1 MTKPVIH
8 LVCQAHLDP
17 IWLWEWEEG
26 AAEAI
31 STFRTAAD
39 LCGEFGTFVFNHN
52 EVILYEWVEEYEP
65 ALFARIQR
73 LVREGK
79 WHIMGG
85 WFVQPDCNMP
95 SGESFVRQILAG
107 RRYFDEKFGSRPTTA
122 INFDPFGHTRGLVQ
136 IMAKG
141 GYDSYVF
148 CRPGT
153 PEPPYPGHEFIWV
166 GYDGSEIMASRPL
179 SWYNSPLG
187 KAADKVRAHID
198 AHADK
203 ECTILLWGVG
213 NHGGGPSRDDLRQLK
228 ELFAETEDAE
238 LRHSTPEDY
247 FAQVAEYRDQL
258 PRHEHDMNPWAVG
271 CYISQIRIKQQHR
284 RLENELYATEKML
297 AAADMQGLLEYPMAP
312 MIEAERDLL
321 FAEFHDILPGS
332 SIQPAEDA
340 ALRLMDHGLEILS
353 RLKARAFFALAS
365 GQPKAAEGEIPILVY
380 NPHPYAVQRD
390 VSCEFQLADQNWEPT
405 FTLPTVYQG
414 DAELPSQVEKELS
427 NLNLDWRKRVVF
439 AADLA
444 PGMNRFDCRLTSV
457 PERPKPALR
466 AAGERIVFRTT
477 EIEAEISTVTGLL
490 ESFRA
495 GGADI
500 LKPGAMR
507 PLVVADSD
515 DPWEM
520 GAVSFREVIGAFELA
535 SPAEAARVSGLRSAV
550 PPAVRVIEDGPVRT
564 VVEAV
569 FEYGVSRL
577 LLTYR
582 LPKRGTEVGIE
593 ARVFWNEKGK
603 LLKLSVPVAFAG
615 SLHGQVAYGRQELPS
630 NGQEAVAQ
638 KWLAVV
644 AEEGDQALTC
654 ITEGTYAADYAEGE
668 LRLTL
673 LRSPAY
679 SGHPIGDRPVV
690 PQDRFL
696 PRIDQGERV
705 FRFWLAGGP
714 ASERLATIDRE
725 ALAANEA
732 PFALSFFPNGEGAP
746 PAPAVILDGD
756 STALL
761 TALKQAEDGNG
772 WIARLFEAGGAG
784 ATCQLRAPCLGID
797 EKLHL
802 QPFEIASLRLGLDG
816 RLEYTNLIE
825 ESLG

>member
-39 LCGEFGTFVFNHN
+39 LCEEFDGFVFNHN
-52 EVILYEWVEEYEP
+52 EVVLYEWVEEYEP
-65 ALFARIQR
+65 ILFARIQR

-85 WFVQPDCNMP
+85 WFLQPDCNMP
-95 SGESFVRQILAG
+95 SGESFARQILSG
-107 RRYFDEKFGSRPTTA
+107 RRYFGEKFGVRPTTA

-153 PEPPYPGHEFIWV
+153 PEPPYPNHEFVWV

-187 KAADKVRAHID
+187 KAADKVRAHVA
-198 AHADK
+198 AHPDK
-203 ECTILLWGVG
+203 PCTILLWGVG
-213 NHGGGPSRDDLRQLK
+213 DHGGGPSRKDLQQLK
-228 ELFAETEDAE
+228 ELFAATDAAE

-247 FAQVAEYRDQL
+247 FAQVSAYRDHL
-258 PRHEHDMNPWAVG
+258 PRHEHDMNPWAIG
-271 CYISQIRIKQQHR
+271 CYISQIRIKQRHR
-284 RLENELYATEKML
+284 KLENELYATEKIL
-297 AAADMQGLLEYPMAP
+297 AAAAMQGLLEYPAVP

-332 SIQPAEDA
+332 SIQPAEEA
-340 ALRLMDHGLEILS
+340 ALRMMDHGLEILS

-365 GQPKAAEGEIPILVY
+365 GQPKAVEGEIPILVY
-380 NPHPYAVQRD
+380 NPHPYPVRRSVA
-390 VSCEFQLADQNWEPT
+390 CEFQLADQNWQPV
-405 FTLPTVYQG
+405 FTLPKVFRG
-414 DAELPSQVEKELS
+414 EEEIPSQVEKELS

-439 AADLA
+439 ATELA
-444 PGMNRFDCRLTSV
+444 PGMNRFDCRFTTV

-466 AAGERIVFRTT
+466 VEGERIAFSTGEV
-477 EIEAEISTVTGLL
+477 EAEISSVTGLMSSYRVNGTEML
-490 ESFRA
+490 GKEAF
-495 GGADI
+495 
-500 LKPGAMR
+500 R
-507 PLVVADSD
+507 PLVIADSD

-520 GAVSFREVIGAFELA
+520 HAVSFRNVVGAFTLA
-535 SPAEAARVSGLRSAV
+535 SPSEAARVSGTRSATI
-550 PPAVRVIEDGPVRT
+550 PPAVRIIEDGPVRT
-564 VVEAV
+564 VVEAI

-577 LLTYR
+577 LLTYF
-582 LPKRGTEVGIE
+582 LPKAGSELGIE

-603 LLKLSVPVAFAG
+603 LLKLNVPVAFAG
-615 SLHGQVAYGRQELPS
+615 KLHGQVAYGRQELPS
-630 NGQEAVAQ
+630 NGNEAVAQ

-644 AEEGDQALTC
+644 GEDQAVTC
-654 ITEGTYAADYAEGE
+654 ITEGTYAADYADGE

-679 SGHPIGDRPVV
+679 SGHPIQNRPVV
-690 PQDRFL
+690 PQDRFV
-696 PRIDQGERV
+696 PRIDQGERI
-705 FRFWLAGGP
+705 FRFWLNGGGT
-714 ASERLATIDRE
+714 SERLAVIDRE

-732 PFALSFFPNGEGAP
+732 PFALSFFPNGGGDP
-746 PAPAVILDGD
+746 LAPAVTLDGD
-756 STALL
+756 STILL
-761 TALKQAEDGNG
+761 TALKRAENGDG
-772 WIARLFEAGGAG
+772 WIARLFAADGCGG
-784 ATCQLRAPCLGID
+784 TCRLHVPSLGID
-797 EKLHL
+797 RELRL
-802 QPFEIASLRLGLDG
+802 GAFEILSLRLASRG
-816 RLEYTNLIE
+816 RIETVNLIE
-825 ESLG
+825 EAQP

>member
-1 MTKPVIH
+1 MTKPVVH

-39 LCGEFGTFVFNHN
+39 LCEEFDGFVFNHN

-65 ALFARIQR
+65 ALFSRIQR

-85 WFVQPDCNMP
+85 WFLQPDCNMP

-107 RRYFDEKFGSRPTTA
+107 RRYFGEKFGVRPTTA

-148 CRPGT
+148 CRPGD
-153 PEPPYPGHEFIWV
+153 PDPPYPGHEFVWV

-187 KAADKVRAHID
+187 KAANKVRAHVE

-203 ECTILLWGVG
+203 PCTILLWGVG
-213 NHGGGPSRDDLRQLK
+213 NHGGGPSRSDLRQLK
-228 ELFAETEDAE
+228 DLFAETESAD

-284 RLENELYATEKML
+284 RLENELFATEKML
-297 AAADMQGLLEYPMAP
+297 AAAAMQGLLEYPAAP

-321 FAEFHDILPGS
+321 FSEFHDILPGS

-340 ALRLMDHGLEILS
+340 ALRMMDHGLEILS

-380 NPHPYAVQRD
+380 NPHPYPVQRN
-390 VSCEFQLADQNWEPT
+390 VACEFQLADQNWEPT
-405 FTLPTVYQG
+405 FTLPKVYRG
-414 DAELPSQVEKELS
+414 DEEIPSQVEKELS

-444 PGMNRFDCRLTSV
+444 PGMNRFDCRLSVV
-457 PERPKPALR
+457 PERPKPELQAE
-466 AAGERIVFRTT
+466 GDCIVFRTEEMT
-477 EIEAEISTVTGLL
+477 ARISTVSGLL
-490 ESFRA
+490 ESWQIA
-495 GGADI
+495 GTEMVQ
-500 LKPGAMR
+500 PGALR
-507 PLVVADSD
+507 PLVIADTD

-520 GAVSFREVIGAFELA
+520 HAISFRDVVGRFELA
-535 SPAEAARVSGLRSAV
+535 SPAEAARVSGLRTAV
-550 PPAVRVIEDGPVRT
+550 PATVRVIEDGPVQT
-564 VVEAV
+564 VVEAI

-582 LPKRGTEVGIE
+582 LPKRGTEIGIE

-603 LLKLSVPVAFAG
+603 LLKLSVPTACG
-615 SLHGQVAYGRQELPS
+615 GELHGQVAYGRQRLPS
-630 NGQEAVAQ
+630 NGNEAVAQ

-644 AEEGDQALTC
+644 NRETDQALSC

-696 PRIDQGERV
+696 PRIDQGERI
-705 FRFWLAGGP
+705 FRFWLNGGS
-714 ASERLATIDRE
+714 AAARLAVVDRE

-732 PFALSFFPNGEGAP
+732 PFPLSFFPNGDGTPLP
-746 PAPAVILDGD
+746 PAAVLGGD
-756 STALL
+756 STVLL
-761 TALKQAEDGNG
+761 TALKLADDGDG
-772 WIARLFEAGGAG
+772 CIARLFEASGQESA
-784 ATCQLRAPCLGID
+784 CRLSLPSLGI
-797 EKLHL
+797 EEELTLK
-802 QPFEIASLRLGLDG
+802 PFEVVSLRLRAGG
-816 RLEYTNLIE
+816 NVKRVNLIE
-825 ESLG
+825 EASD